1 MSRRM
6 QVLFEESEFKRMQAA
21 ARACGQTLAEWVRGH
36 LRQAVRTTPGGD
48 QQRKL
53 DAIRSASAHDFPSAD
68 IDQMLEEIESGYRS
82 PQ

>member
-1 MSRRM
+1 M
-6 QVLFEESEFKRMQAA
+6 QVLFEEAEFKKMQSA

-36 LRQAVRTTPGGD
+36 LRQAVRSTPGGD

-53 DAIRSASAHDFPSAD
+53 DAVKFAHQHEFPTAD
-68 IDQMLEEIESGYRS
+68 IDEMLEEIETGYRS